1 MIVNDLSHR
10 FHDNLTLKRNSKIM
24 LQSNISGVSFKLP
37 ELDSKRQANNN
48 TTDLITFG
56 NGRISIP
63 SIIDSTIQSQTSILK
78 FNLEQTQRVSP
89 FGKSLKKASFGEA
102 NFGRNTTLSK
112 TSFALRDDPKRICEQ
127 AVLFKNIAPSVSN
140 D

>member
-10 FHDNLTLKRNSKIM
+10 FHDNLTLTRNSKIM

-48 TTDLITFG
+48 TTDLITSG

-63 SIIDSTIQSQTSILK
+63 SIIDSTI
-78 FNLEQTQRVSP
+78 
-89 FGKSLKKASFGEA
+89 
-102 NFGRNTTLSK
+102 
-112 TSFALRDDPKRICEQ
+112 
-127 AVLFKNIAPSVSN
+127 
-140 D
+140 